1 MLKVWLPLTK
11 ETNNQGVSGTKF
23 TNTGATLSTG
33 YGPIGNSFLFD
44 GTNDQIEGTYPC
56 HEAEYTACMWVN
68 FSKINVHLLDM
79 RSKTGET
86 GYQPMYVGSSGVQ
99 VGGSN
104 SSYVYI
110 NFVPSLDTWYHL
122 CVTADSTKTS
132 LYVNGEY
139 YNSTTSA
146 KATNF
151 NKDMEVHLGSR
162 CSGANWFGGRVA
174 DFRIYNTCLTANEV
188 KAIVRS
194 PILHYKYWTSGQST
208 VIDSSGFNR
217 NATIVGTITSETGEN
232 PGRYGKAIGVGSSEN
247 NYFYVT
253 SPSSMTKSISFWLKT
268 PKTASTVCFAD
279 YKSKMAFGLNGSGYI
294 IANCD
299 TLNVKMYDAA
309 SLIANKFNH
318 IVIVKNEA
326 DTDVDLYINGTQVT
340 TRYSNNY
347 WTHSSD
353 TLMFGR
359 RSTGTPMSCSVSDIR
374 VYSVR
379 LTSDE
384 ILDLYHTPLKLM
396 QDGTNQTFE
405 LIENTVNKVQITQNG
420 QLINNEFVES
430 TSGNEFKSTQV
441 ISNEFIER

>member
-1 MLKVWLPLTK
+1 
-11 ETNNQGVSGTKF
+11 
-23 TNTGATLSTG
+23 
-33 YGPIGNSFLFD
+33 
-44 GTNDQIEGTYPC
+44 
-56 HEAEYTACMWVN
+56 
-68 FSKINVHLLDM
+68 
-79 RSKTGET
+79 
-86 GYQPMYVGSSGVQ
+86 
-99 VGGSN
+99 
-104 SSYVYI
+104 
-110 NFVPSLDTWYHL
+110 
-122 CVTADSTKTS
+122 
-132 LYVNGEY
+132 
-139 YNSTTSA
+139 
-146 KATNF
+146 
-151 NKDMEVHLGSR
+151 
-162 CSGANWFGGRVA
+162 
-174 DFRIYNTCLTANEV
+174 
-188 KAIVRS
+188 
-194 PILHYKYWTSGQST
+194 
-208 VIDSSGFNR
+208 
-217 NATIVGTITSETGEN
+217 
-232 PGRYGKAIGVGSSEN
+232 
-247 NYFYVT
+247 
-253 SPSSMTKSISFWLKT
+253 
-268 PKTASTVCFAD
+268 
-279 YKSKMAFGLNGSGYI
+279 
-294 IANCD
+294 
-299 TLNVKMYDAA
+299 MYDAA